1 MAERPLEAGDRRQTS
16 KDIMNRHPF
25 ALVAALLCAGCSSQK
40 APAHLDVELASQ
52 AMAMSAPPAA
62 SARMRMAFAGG
73 GGGVVGGAA
82 PMTAGQS
89 AASPLGPSQPV
100 DPVSHLAYA
109 YGMQVEVPGDR
120 LVGVL
125 EGHAAACRSAG
136 LRVCQLVASRHD
148 GDPAGTLHGSLSLRG
163 EPQWLQRFMKG
174 VQSDAIGAAGRVT
187 SQSTTTEDLTREIV
201 DTEATLRAK
210 RALRDRLQQL
220 LATRP
225 GSLSDLLGVER
236 ELSRVQ
242 GEIDST
248 DSNLTAMRTRV
259 AMSALTV
266 SYTSTAR
273 GVAGGR
279 FEPLR
284 TAFVDFLV
292 AAVDS
297 TTALVTFVGVVLP
310 WLAAGTLIAWALLRL
325 RRRRRAR
332 RASTPAPQAT

>member
-1 MAERPLEAGDRRQTS
+1 MTRLVFPLVV
-16 KDIMNRHPF
+16 
-25 ALVAALLCAGCSSQK
+25 LLLCAACHSNKAALDGRIGIESASSG
-40 APAHLDVELASQ
+40 PMETR
-52 AMAMSAPPAA
+52 AA
-62 SARMRMAFAGG
+62 RPRDMRLSLAGG
-73 GGGVVGGAA
+73 GGGLFGAA
-82 PMTAGQS
+82 PMTAGQPAPS
-89 AASPLGPSQPV
+89 QSGPSQPV
-100 DPVSHLAYA
+100 DPVSHLAYS
-109 YGMQVEVPGDR
+109 YGMRLEVPGDR
-120 LVGVL
+120 LLGVM
-125 EGHAAACRSAG
+125 ESHAAACRSAG

-148 GDPAGTLHGSLSLRG
+148 GDPARTLYGTLSLRG

-174 VQSDAIGAAGRVT
+174 VQGDAIAAAGRVT

-248 DSNLTAMRTRV
+248 ESNLTTMRTRV
-259 AMSALTV
+259 AMSALTIEYQ
-266 SYTSTAR
+266 SIAS
-273 GVAGGR
+273 GVAGGL

-284 TAFVDFLV
+284 YAFGHFLV
-292 AAVDS
+292 AAVES
-297 TTALVTFVGVVLP
+297 TGALVTFVGAVLP
-310 WLAAGTLIAWALLRL
+310 WLIVGTVIVWLLI

-332 RASTPAPQAT
+332 RAAAAGPPAA

>member
-1 MAERPLEAGDRRQTS
+1 MT
-16 KDIMNRHPF
+16 RHVS
-25 ALVAALLCAGCSSQK
+25 ALVAVLLCAACGSKSPVDRDVDIGI
-40 APAHLDVELASQ
+40 ATAGSGPMDARTARSLD
-52 AMAMSAPPAA
+52 
-62 SARMRMAFAGG
+62 MRIGAGGGVFAGG
-73 GGGVVGGAA
+73 RAPAFDSQAA
-82 PMTAGQS
+82 PSQ
-89 AASPLGPSQPV
+89 PLPSQPV

-109 YGMQVEVPGDR
+109 YGMQVDIPGDR
-120 LVGVL
+120 LLGVL

-148 GDPAGTLHGSLSLRG
+148 GDPATALHGSLSLRG

-201 DTEATLRAK
+201 DTEATLRAR

-248 DSNLTAMRTRV
+248 ESNLTAMRTRV
-259 AMSALTV
+259 AMSALTIDYR
-266 SYTSTAR
+266 SIAG
-273 GVAGGR
+273 GVAGGL

-284 TAFVDFLV
+284 YAFGNFLL
-292 AAVDS
+292 AAVES
-297 TTALVTFVGVVLP
+297 TGTLVTFVGALLP
-310 WLAAGTLIAWALLRL
+310 WLVAGTLILWLLI
-325 RRRRRAR
+325 RRRRAR
-332 RASTPAPQAT
+332 RAANPGPPAA